1 MKIKKG
7 FVLEK
12 VGDSYLACATGK
24 LAKQFKGYVKL
35 NETGAFIWNC
45 IGGGVKNADEIAEKL
60 VSEYEI
66 DINSAKGDV
75 DKFVSSLEAAGI
87 IDHEG

>member
-45 IGGGVKNADEIAEKL
+45 ISDGVSSAEKIAEAL
-60 VSEYEI
+60 ASEYEI
-66 DINSAKGDV
+66 TVENAKIDAE
-75 DKFVSSLEAAGI
+75 KFISMLASAGI
-87 IDHEG
+87 IENE